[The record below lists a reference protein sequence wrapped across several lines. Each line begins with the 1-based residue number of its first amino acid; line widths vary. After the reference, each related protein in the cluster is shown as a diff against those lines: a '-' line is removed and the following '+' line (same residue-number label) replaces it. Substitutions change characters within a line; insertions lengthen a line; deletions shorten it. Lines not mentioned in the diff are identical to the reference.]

1 MDVAPSKAP
10 AQPRAHAP
18 AHGVPRPL
26 PGQAGRRSRLQVR
39 SPMDLVHREEV
50 EAQVDLIVAERGGAS
65 GSLSKARERVAYL
78 EGALEAS
85 VKLERAAQSYADKLE
100 ERALQAREDYHRE
113 LGQLRTLLDQREREL
128 RTLALEMGKVQGRL
142 EAAEQK
148 LIESGMERSRIE
160 ERARTDAT
168 QSLAALTKAT
178 ADPQRPSPVLERKDL
193 VTVFY
198 VAVGLAGVALLTWML
213 K

>member
-1 MDVAPSKAP
+1 
-10 AQPRAHAP
+10 
-18 AHGVPRPL
+18 
-26 PGQAGRRSRLQVR
+26 
-39 SPMDLVHREEV
+39 MDLVHREEV
-50 EAQVDLIVAERGGAS
+50 EAQVDLIVAERGGSSS
-65 GSLSKARERVAYL
+65 GGLSKARERVAYL
-78 EGALEAS
+78 EGALDAS

-113 LGQLRTLLDQREREL
+113 LGQLRTILDQREREL
-128 RTLALEMGKVQGRL
+128 RTLALEMGKIQGRL

-148 LIESGMERSRIE
+148 LIESGVERSRIE
-160 ERARTDAT
+160 ERARTDAS

-178 ADPQRPSPVLERKDL
+178 ADPQRPAPIVERKDL

-198 VAVGLAGVALLTWML
+198 VAAGLAAVALLTWML